1 VFETQASID
10 RPWPDRDRALS
21 DQIEQYWTN
30 FAKAGDPNGVGLS
43 EWPRYGPSAEAVM
56 ELGDRTDPMP
66 VLDPE
71 RKALFDAYLAT
82 RLSN

>member
-1 VFETQASID
+1 
-10 RPWPDRDRALS
+10 
-21 DQIEQYWTN
+21 
-30 FAKAGDPNGVGLS
+30 
-43 EWPRYGPSAEAVM
+43 M
-56 ELGDRTDPMP
+56 ELGDRTGQIQ

>member
-1 VFETQASID
+1 MPRGSSGF
-10 RPWPDRDRALS
+10 RPTRRDR
-21 DQIEQYWTN
+21 I
-30 FAKAGDPNGVGLS
+30 GL
-43 EWPRYGPSAEAVM
+43 
-56 ELGDRTDPMP
+56 MP

>member
-1 VFETQASID
+1 VFGTLASID
-10 RPWPDRDRALS
+10 RPWADRDRTLS
-21 DQIEQYWTN
+21 DQMGQYWTN
-30 FAKAGDPNGVGLS
+30 FAKTGNPNGVDLPK
-43 EWPRYGPSAEAVM
+43 WPRYGAPAADVM
-56 ELGDRTDPMP
+56 ELGDKTGPMP